1 MLNWLKKYWWLV
13 LIALF
18 FGLSQTNFRSST
30 GQSSSSLPA
39 PLALRKTADYS
50 IESAGQAPPVDTPN
64 RLVIRD
70 TSLSLQVKDVG
81 SIITQIESS
90 ARSLGGYM
98 VESSLSRPESAASG
112 SITVR
117 IPEDKR
123 ADALTAFK
131 NLAVKV
137 VSENVFGTDITD
149 QYTDLQTRLDILN
162 QTKTKF
168 EEIRSRA
175 TSVADLLT
183 VQRELVNL
191 QTQIDNLK
199 GQQKYYE
206 QSAKLTKITAYLST
220 DDLSLPYAPDQ
231 SWRPIVVFRQAVR
244 SLIGHLRG
252 LGSLVIWL
260 VVYSPL
266 LLLVIGLVYFFRRK
280 VSHR

>member
-18 FGLSQTNFRSST
+18 FGLSQTNFRSSA
-30 GQSSSSLPA
+30 GQSSSSFSA
-39 PLALRKTADYS
+39 PSALRKTANYS
-50 IESAGQAPPVDTPN
+50 IDSVSQAPPVDTPN

-98 VESSLSRPESAASG
+98 VESSLSRPEFAASG

-117 IPEDKR
+117 VPEDKR

-131 NLAVKV
+131 NLAVKI

-162 QTKTKF
+162 QTKIKF
-168 EEIRSRA
+168 EEIRVRA
-175 TSVADLLT
+175 TTVADLLT
-183 VQRELVNL
+183 VQRELINL

-206 QSAKLTKITAYLST
+206 QSAKLTKITAHLST
-220 DDLSLPYAPDQ
+220 DDLSLPYASDQ
-231 SWRPIVVFRQAVR
+231 SWRPLVVFRQAVR

-280 VSHR
+280 ISRR